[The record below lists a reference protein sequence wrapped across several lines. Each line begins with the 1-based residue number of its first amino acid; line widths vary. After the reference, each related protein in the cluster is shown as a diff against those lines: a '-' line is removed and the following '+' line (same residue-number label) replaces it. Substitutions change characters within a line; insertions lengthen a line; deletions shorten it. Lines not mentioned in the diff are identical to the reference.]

1 VAALSGSWAPLVNR
15 DVGYAEM
22 ARENWN
28 KAYLTVQEANAVTT
42 AATKVFFGAQKK
54 TSRSLLRR
62 CRLPVPYGWSRGS
75 KLWANRIEED
85 CLLLILPRREGLV
98 LADFVV
104 KAAYNP
110 GMAAGRL

>member
-1 VAALSGSWAPLVNR
+1 VATLSGSWAPLVTR

-54 TSRSLLRR
+54 RHDPF
-62 CRLPVPYGWSRGS
+62 CGVAGYPYPTDGRGEV
-75 KLWANRIEED
+75 NYGPIE
-85 CLLLILPRREGLV
+85 
-98 LADFVV
+98 
-104 KAAYNP
+104 
-110 GMAAGRL
+110 